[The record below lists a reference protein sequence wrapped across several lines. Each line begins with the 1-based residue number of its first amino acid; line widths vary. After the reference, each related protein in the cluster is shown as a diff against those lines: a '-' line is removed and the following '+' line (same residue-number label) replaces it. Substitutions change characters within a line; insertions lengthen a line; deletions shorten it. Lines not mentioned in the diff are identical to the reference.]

1 MARAKSPANKE
12 LNLVLQELKENPFQ
26 KFHLAFCLMSLIPF
40 LVFFYLLAARLF
52 SFDILLGDIGLV
64 LFITIFISLCGFFI
78 GYSIIRN
85 AMLRIVFYAVK
96 AKQSD
101 QLKSIFVANVSHEL
115 KSPLTI
121 MKVNLSNFLDGLI
134 GKVSQEQEK
143 AIKLCDGIIERMKRM
158 INDLLDLHKI
168 EAGMVGFNRKIC
180 KLDEV
185 LQREANEFQSIVDK
199 KRIKFIKDISTNTL
213 SIWADEDKIMQ
224 VVNNLLSNA
233 VKYTPREGEVQLKAY
248 TVDGYARI
256 EVSDTA
262 EGIPDDKLKKI
273 FDKFE
278 RVNFTQEGT
287 GLGLAITKDI
297 VELHKGSIWA
307 ERQPDKGNKF
317 VVVLPRDLRTI
328 PR

>member
-1 MARAKSPANKE
+1 MVRDKAPANKE
-12 LNLVLQELKENPFQ
+12 LNLVLQELKENPFE

-64 LFITIFISLCGFFI
+64 LFLTIFISVCGFFI
-78 GYSIIRN
+78 GYGIIRN
-85 AMLRIVFYAVK
+85 VMLRIVFYAAK

-121 MKVNLSNFLDGLI
+121 MKINLSNFLDGLI
-134 GKVSQEQEK
+134 GKITQEQEK

-158 INDLLDLHKI
+158 INDLLDLHKL
-168 EAGMVGFNRKIC
+168 EAGMVGFNRKQF
-180 KLDEV
+180 KLDDL
-185 LQREANEFQSIVDK
+185 LQRETNEFQPMVNK
-199 KRIKFIKDISTNTL
+199 KRIKLTKDIAVNNL

-233 VKYTPREGEVQLKAY
+233 VKYTPEKGQVQLKAY
-248 TVDGYARI
+248 AVDGYVRV
-256 EVSDTA
+256 EVLDTA
-262 EGIPDDKLKKI
+262 EGIPDNKLKKI

-278 RVNFTQEGT
+278 RINLTQEGT

-307 ERQPDKGNKF
+307 ERQPDQGNKF
-317 VVVLPRDLRTI
+317 VVILPRDFRTT

>member
-1 MARAKSPANKE
+1 MIRPADKE
-12 LNLVLQELKENPFQ
+12 VNLVLQELKENPFQ

-64 LFITIFISLCGFFI
+64 LFLTIFISVCGFFI
-78 GYSIIRN
+78 GYGIIRN
-85 AMLRIVFYAVK
+85 AMLRIVFYAAK

-121 MKVNLSNFLDGLI
+121 MKINLSNFLEGLI
-134 GKVSQEQEK
+134 GEITQEQEK
-143 AIKLCDGIIERMKRM
+143 AVKLCDGIIERMKRM
-158 INDLLDLHKI
+158 INDLLDLHKL
-168 EAGMVGFNRKIC
+168 EAGMVGFNRKLF
-180 KLDEV
+180 KLDD
-185 LQREANEFQSIVDK
+185 LLRREADEFQPMVNK
-199 KRIKFIKDISTNTL
+199 KRIQLTKDIAVNNL

-233 VKYTPREGEVQLKAY
+233 VKYTPEKGQVQLKAY
-248 TVDGYARI
+248 AVDGYARL
-256 EVSDTA
+256 EVLDTA
-262 EGIPDDKLKKI
+262 EGIPDSKLKKI

-278 RVNFTQEGT
+278 RINVTQEGT

-307 ERQPDKGNKF
+307 ERQSDQGNKF
-317 VVVLPRDLRTI
+317 VVVLPRDFRI
-328 PR
+328 NSR